1 MTMKKLVCL
10 ILHLLLVAVLVS
22 CARATPTSEV
32 VEGKLNPGD
41 KIGSMT
47 VQEHASL
54 QFTPDL
60 SKYCAEYFVDES
72 EAVTSIVDC
81 ELPSLSRLRFVVGW
95 GAKDETTLDSNWSAM
110 TWALDIDDHPINLDQ
125 FAQSKM
131 SGGGLIG
138 RWWIID
144 LVDLSP
150 GKHTIRAVWTSE
162 IPIDDGVKVYA
173 PGVHEHIIN
182 LTVAEK

>member
-10 ILHLLLVAVLVS
+10 TLIVLFANMLVA
-22 CARATPTSEV
+22 CAKATPAPEV
-32 VEGKLNPGD
+32 VEGMLNPGD

-60 SKYCAEYFVDES
+60 ATYCTEYFVDES
-72 EAVTSIVDC
+72 EAVTSTVDC
-81 ELPSLSRLRFVVGW
+81 ELPSLSRLRFAVGW
-95 GAKDETTLDSNWSAM
+95 GAKDETTFDSNWSAM
-110 TWALDIDDHPINLDQ
+110 TWALHIDDHPINLDQ
-125 FAQSKM
+125 FEQQKM
-131 SGGGLIG
+131 RGGGQIG

-144 LVDLSP
+144 LVDLSS
-150 GKHTIRAVWTSE
+150 GKHTIRLVWTSE
-162 IPIDDGVKVYA
+162 TPIDDGFKIYA
-173 PGVHEHIIN
+173 PGMHEHIIN